1 MRDRARLSASIF
13 PAPTIGVRAYQAA
26 SRAGKISP
34 MTEVKVLT
42 KERCMARGRKISS
55 LGDAVLYGLLRVS
68 NISTVYVQSVPIT
81 T

>member
-1 MRDRARLSASIF
+1 
-13 PAPTIGVRAYQAA
+13 
-26 SRAGKISP
+26 